1 MFPSFYHRIPSTVD
15 IHLAISHDSYNWSRP
30 ERKPI
35 IDLSYEGG
43 EYGSMYASPSLVAL
57 DSGEW
62 RLPFVGNQRK
72 HDFLDRGRNYPE
84 DGEFRWASWREDRL
98 AGLHAAAEGSVVLV
112 QRPCAGKEMRLNYR
126 TEKDGWVKVEL
137 VNPPVTP
144 PRPVQAFE
152 GFGLDAA
159 ETLSGDE
166 LSRVVRWNGKS
177 DLSMLRGK
185 EVSVRLYLNRAKVF
199 STAL

>member
-1 MFPSFYHRIPSTVD
+1 M
-15 IHLAISHDSYNWSRP
+15 
-30 ERKPI
+30 
-35 IDLSYEGG
+35 
-43 EYGSMYASPSLVAL
+43 
-57 DSGEW
+57 
-62 RLPFVGNQRK
+62 
-72 HDFLDRGRNYPE
+72 
-84 DGEFRWASWREDRL
+84 
-98 AGLHAAAEGSVVLV
+98 VLV
-112 QRPCAGKEMRLNYR
+112 QRPCAGKELRLNYR

-185 EVSVRLYLNRAKVF
+185 EVSVRLHLNRAKVF